1 MNGPTPAARML
12 RVEVVYALRDGQVL
26 LALEVD
32 EETTVKQAIE
42 RSGILRRFPE
52 VDLIRVPVGIFGRP
66 ARLDARLRDGDR
78 IEIYR
83 PLIADPKQ
91 ARHAR
96 ARRGGTTRR
105 RR

>member
-1 MNGPTPAARML
+1 MPTML
-12 RVEVVYALRDGQVL
+12 RVEVIYALRNRQVL
-26 LALEVD
+26 LAFEVE
-32 EETTVKQAIE
+32 EETTVKEAIE
-42 RSGILRRFPE
+42 SSGILRRFPE
-52 VDLIRVPVGIFGRP
+52 VDLIRMPVGIFGR
-66 ARLDARLRDGDR
+66 ATRLDERLRDGDR

-96 ARRGGTTRR
+96 AKRGGTTRR

>member
-1 MNGPTPAARML
+1 ML
-12 RVEVVYALRDGQVL
+12 RVEVIYALHNRQVL
-26 LALEVD
+26 LALAVE
-32 EETTVKQAIE
+32 EETTVRQAIE

-52 VDLIRVPVGIFGRP
+52 IELIRVAVGIFGKP
-66 ARLDARLRDGDR
+66 IRLDARLRDGDR

-96 ARRGGTTRR
+96 AKRGGIARR
-105 RR
+105 R

>member
-1 MNGPTPAARML
+1 MPAML
-12 RVEVVYALRDGQVL
+12 RVEVIYALHNRQVL
-26 LALEVD
+26 LALEVE

-42 RSGILRRFPE
+42 KSGILRRFPE
-52 VDLIRVPVGIFGRP
+52 VDLIRMPVGIFGR
-66 ARLDARLRDGDR
+66 ATRLDARLRDGDR

-96 ARRGGTTRR
+96 VKRGGTTRR